1 MNCEKKVSIVL
12 PTYNGERYLAQS
24 IQSVLAQTYQNLEL
38 IIVDDCSTDGTPEI
52 IQRFA
57 QQDNRIQVIRN
68 VENQKLPRSLN
79 IGFRQ
84 TTGGNLTW
92 TSDDNF
98 YEENAIEVMVRA
110 LEQNPDYG
118 MVYCDMTCIYE
129 DGVKLRRPPLNMER
143 FYVDDVV
150 GACFLY
156 RRQVL
161 ETVGE
166 YNPDLTL
173 VEDYDYWLRVRQ
185 QYEILY
191 IPQRLYQYRFHSG
204 SLTMT
209 KEREIAAQLQRMRL
223 QHLDFLLDRAGESEK
238 EVLFLDMWRYSSHEM
253 WHMRERFFPG
263 GVLPK
268 NLRWLEKIA
277 RGELKLDN
285 SRQIILFG
293 AGVYGHK
300 ALEYF
305 GAERIHCFVDNN
317 EALTGTFVDG
327 IPIISFEQ
335 LKRIHKDYQIV
346 ISVGSRIS
354 IELARQLEAAGI
366 HDFSLFVDM
375 FEKITKGSLRG
386 SLDYVEIFRK
396 AETWILGYSFPGE
409 GIINSTALPKSYPEV
424 TGYYI
429 PSLLRWGYRD
439 LALSYTEWLCRI
451 QKEDGSWYDTTDS
464 APYVFDTAQIL
475 KGLLAARELTPA
487 VDEAVRRGCD
497 WLLRNIKEDGHLTTP
512 DRTMWST
519 EECSDLIHLYC
530 LEPLYTAAKV
540 YDAPQYA
547 EAASR
552 VRAYYLENRRE
563 EILNFGLLSHFYAYV
578 MEALCDIGETE
589 LAREAMENIAALQR
603 EDGSIPAYKDVNWVC
618 STGIF
623 QFALVWYKLGELERG
638 NRAFRYACSLQ
649 NQSGGWYG
657 SYAVKKDVSA
667 MDAGEYPTY
676 FADSEISW
684 AVKYFLDALS
694 WRCRLEFEE
703 QSDSFFGEISKEDGR
718 YRLVLEEILNANL
731 PVLRVCDVGCGKGCY
746 LRNLLEDTAGK
757 QVRLSCADISEKVM
771 GEIPAE
777 VEKRQGSLLQIPY
790 PDETFE
796 IVYVA
801 EALEHAI
808 CAENA
813 VRELLRITKPGGE
826 VIIIDKNSR
835 AKGRLEVEE
844 WEQWFDDAFFE
855 KLAAKYG
862 FQLEIRENLPYNAYN
877 GHMQDGLFN
886 GWILRKQ

>member
-1 MNCEKKVSIVL
+1 MPKVSIVI
-12 PTYNGERYLAQS
+12 PVYNGETYLEES
-24 IQSVLAQTYQNLEL
+24 IESVIAQTFQDWEL
-38 IIVDDCSTDGTPEI
+38 WLVNDGSTDRSPEI
-52 IQRFA
+52 METYTKM
-57 QQDNRIQVIRN
+57 DKRIRILTN
-68 VENQKLPRSLN
+68 PENLKLPRTLN
-79 IGFRQ
+79 KGFQ
-84 TTGGNLTW
+84 HTQGEYLTW
-92 TSDDNF
+92 SSDDNR
-98 YEENAIEVMVRA
+98 YAPDAIEIMVQA
-110 LEQNPDYG
+110 LDASPDYG
-118 MVYCDMTCIYE
+118 LVYCDMDYIHENGIALAHQSPDLHRLYVEDCI
-129 DGVKLRRPPLNMER
+129 
-143 FYVDDVV
+143 
-150 GACFLY
+150 GACFMY
-156 RRQVL
+156 RREVL

-166 YNPDLTL
+166 YDPDMIL
-173 VEDYDYWLRVRQ
+173 VEDYDYWLRISRK
-185 QYEILY
+185 YSILH
-191 IPQRLYQYRFHSG
+191 IPKCAYHYRFHEN

-209 KEREIAAQLQRMRL
+209 RQREVAFQRHRMRL
-223 QHLDFLLDRAGESEK
+223 RELDFLLEK
-238 EVLFLDMWRYSSHEM
+238 TDVHEKAVLFLDMWRYSSHDM
-253 WHMRERFFPG
+253 WRRRGQFFPS

-268 NLRWLEKIA
+268 ELRWLDKIA
-277 RGELKLDN
+277 GGEVKLDN

-317 EALTGTFVDG
+317 IALTGTFVDG

-354 IELARQLEAAGI
+354 IELAQQLEAAGI

-396 AETWILGYSFPGE
+396 AETWMLGHSVLGE
-409 GIINSTALPKSYPEV
+409 GIINNTALPKPYPEV

-451 QKEDGSWYDTTDS
+451 QKEDGSWYDTTDT

-475 KGLLAARELTPA
+475 KGLLAVRELTPT
-487 VDEAVRRGCD
+487 VDEAVKRGCD

-519 EECSDLIHLYC
+519 DECSDLIHLYC

-540 YDAPQYA
+540 YDAPLYA

-563 EILNFGLLSHFYAYV
+563 EILNFSLLSHFYAYV

-703 QSDSFFGEISKEDGR
+703 QSDSFFEEISKKDGR

-771 GEIPAE
+771 REIPAE

-790 PDETFE
+790 PDEMFE

-808 CAENA
+808 CSENA
-813 VRELLRITKPGGE
+813 VKELLRITKPGGE

-835 AKGRLEVEE
+835 VKGLLEVEE
-844 WEQWFDDAFFE
+844 WEQWFDNAFFE

-862 FQLEIRENLPYNAYN
+862 FQLEIRENLPYN
-877 GHMQDGLFN
+877 GHVQDGLFS
-886 GWILRKQ
+886 GWLLRKQ